1 MGKLDKA
8 KKEVR
13 TATDNLFASTN
24 RPSVVKEVKKAN
36 DKIEELEKHESTNT
50 PKRNSAN
57 KKIKDKRD
65 ARLNLDIDSDLLI
78 KLKVYGARNHKT
90 LKALAEEAI
99 YKTYAD
105 LK

>member
-24 RPSVVKEVKKAN
+24 QPSVVKEEKRTN
-36 DKIEELEKHESTNT
+36 DKIERAEKHESTNT

-57 KKIKDKRD
+57 KNSKNKYD
-65 ARLNLDIDSDLLI
+65 ARLNINLDPNLLMN
-78 KLKVYGARNHKT
+78 LKVYGARNHKT
-90 LKALAEEAI
+90 LKALVEEAI

>member
-24 RPSVVKEVKKAN
+24 QPSVVKEVNKTN
-36 DKIEELEKHESTNT
+36 DKIEELEKPENNNAS
-50 PKRNSAN
+50 KRNSVN
-57 KKIKDKRD
+57 KKIKNKRD
-65 ARLNLDIDSDLLI
+65 ARLNLDIDPDLLI
-78 KLKVYGARNHKT
+78 KLKVYGARNHKI
-90 LKALAEEAI
+90 LKSLAEEAI
-99 YKTYAD
+99 YKTYVD